1 MESRTM
7 IRNDVT
13 SVADLLPDA
22 PFVERH
28 DRVVDAPPERVWDA
42 LGSLSWADLRLSLPM
57 IALRTGGRA
66 RAVRAPVLARG
77 PVEAIVVDPPRRW
90 IGAGIGKP
98 WQPRPEVVPG
108 PLGLEEFVAFAEP
121 GWLKYAMDFRLD
133 PLSDGRTAVTTT
145 TRCVATDAVARRR
158 FAPYW
163 RLIRPFSG
171 LVRRDMLWALARRA
185 EAPAAPDDAVT
196 RSG

>member
-1 MESRTM
+1 MESRMT

-13 SVADLLPDA
+13 SLADVLPDA

-28 DRVVDAPPERVWDA
+28 DRVIDAPLERVWHA
-42 LGSLSWADLRLSLPM
+42 LDSLSWADLRLSLPM
-57 IALRTGGRA
+57 IAVRTGGRG

-77 PVEAIVVDPPRRW
+77 PVDAIVVDPPRLW
-90 IGAGIGKP
+90 IGGRIGKP

-108 PLGLEEFVAFAEP
+108 PLGLEEFVSFAEP

-133 PLSDGRTAVTTT
+133 PLRDGRTVVTTT
-145 TRCVATDAVARRR
+145 TRCVATDAAARRR

-171 LVRRDMLWALARRA
+171 LVRRDMLRALARRA
-185 EAPAAPDDAVT
+185 EVRAAPDLAVT